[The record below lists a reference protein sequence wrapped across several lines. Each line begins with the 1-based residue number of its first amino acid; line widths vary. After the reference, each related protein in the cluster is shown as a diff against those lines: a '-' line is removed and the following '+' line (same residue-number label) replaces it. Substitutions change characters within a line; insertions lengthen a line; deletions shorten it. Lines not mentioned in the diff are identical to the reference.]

1 MLTPHPQR
9 VHRWLIATA
18 VVAIASVVFLASETP
33 SAIFLALIPLL
44 YTIPAFIWLDQLEP
58 EPRAMR
64 WNAFLWG
71 AGISAIVASV
81 ANELTSATVG
91 LTASLVISAP
101 VSEEIMKVLGISR
114 AAKRHHIDSPLDGAI
129 YAGYVGLGFAT
140 VENVVY
146 FAQAVVDDDLG
157 YVFLAR
163 GLFSPLAHPYFSVWA
178 GLAIGRAIQNGRSRR
193 GAAFRGLLI
202 SIALHASWNAMVVN
216 PLFAI
221 LLLGHIALFF
231 VLVRRLRRMRR
242 NEIALV
248 RQRLPQLAFTHNL
261 SPTEL
266 EIYGDIRATR
276 QLRRQLPRSQRKAF
290 DERRV
295 AVTKTALRNKG
306 QQTA

>member
-1 MLTPHPQR
+1 
-9 VHRWLIATA
+9 VVTA
-18 VVAIASVVFLASETP
+18 VIAVGSVMFYASNAP
-33 SAIFLALIPLL
+33 SAILLALIPLT
-44 YTIPAFIWLDQLEP
+44 YTIPAFMWLDQLEP

-91 LTASLVISAP
+91 FTASLVISAP

-146 FAQAVVDDDLG
+146 FAQAVVDDELG
-157 YVFLAR
+157 FVFLVR
-163 GLFSPLAHPYFSVWA
+163 GMLWPLAHPYFSVWA
-178 GLAIGRAIQNGRSRR
+178 GLAIGRAVQLGRNRQS
-193 GAAFRGLLI
+193 AALRGLLI
-202 SIALHASWNAMVVN
+202 SIGLHASWNAMVIN
-216 PLFAI
+216 PWFAV
-221 LLLGHIALFF
+221 LLLGHTALFF

-242 NEIALV
+242 SEIAQV
-248 RQRLPQLAFTHNL
+248 RQRLPQLAFTYNL
-261 SPTEL
+261 SPMEL
-266 EIYGDIRATR
+266 EVYGDIRATR
-276 QLRRQLPRSQRKAF
+276 RLRRQLPRSQRAAF

-295 AVTKTALRNKG
+295 AVTKMALRG
-306 QQTA
+306 

>member
-1 MLTPHPQR
+1 MTVVDQHTQR
-9 VHRWLIATA
+9 VHKWLVITA
-18 VVAIASVVFLASETP
+18 VIAVASVVLYAIDAP
-33 SAIFLALIPLL
+33 SAILLALIPLT

-81 ANELTSATVG
+81 ANELTMATAG

-101 VSEEIMKVLGISR
+101 VSEEIMKVLGITR

-146 FAQAVVDDDLG
+146 FAQAVVDDELG
-157 YVFLAR
+157 MVFFIR
-163 GLFSPLAHPYFSVWA
+163 GMLWPLAHPYFSVWA
-178 GLAIGRAIQNGRSRR
+178 GLLVGRAVQQGHNRRS
-193 GAAFRGLLI
+193 AVIRGLLI
-202 SIALHASWNAMVVN
+202 SIGLHASWNAMVVN
-216 PLFAI
+216 PWFAV
-221 LLLGHIALFF
+221 LLLGHIVVFF
-231 VLVRRLRRMRR
+231 ILAQRLRRMRR

-261 SPTEL
+261 SPMEL
-266 EIYGDIRATR
+266 EVYGDVRATR
-276 QLRRQLPRSQRKAF
+276 RLRRTLPRSQRKAF

-295 AVTKTALRNKG
+295 AVTKTALATK
-306 QQTA
+306 

>member
-1 MLTPHPQR
+1 MSTPHTQR
-9 VHRWLIATA
+9 IHKWLVATA
-18 VVAIASVVFLASETP
+18 FVAVASVVFLASDTP
-33 SAIFLALIPLL
+33 SAIVLALIPLT

-178 GLAIGRAIQNGRSRR
+178 GLAIGKALQSGRSHR
-193 GAAFRGLLI
+193 GAALRGLLI

-248 RQRLPQLAFTHNL
+248 RLRLPQLAFTHNL
-261 SPTEL
+261 SPMEL
-266 EIYGDIRATR
+266 EVYGDLRATR
-276 QLRRQLPRSQRKAF
+276 RLRRTIPRSQRKAF

-295 AVTKTALRNKG
+295 AVTKIVLRE
-306 QQTA
+306 

>member
-1 MLTPHPQR
+1 MLNPHPQR
-9 VHRWLIATA
+9 VHKWLVVTA
-18 VVAIASVVFLASETP
+18 IVAVASVMFLASDTP
-33 SAIFLALIPLL
+33 SAILLALIPLT

-146 FAQAVVDDDLG
+146 FAQAVVDDELG
-157 YVFLAR
+157 TVFFIR
-163 GLFSPLAHPYFSVWA
+163 GMLWPLAHPYFSVWA
-178 GLAIGRAIQNGRSRR
+178 GLAIGRAIQDGLSRR
-193 GAAFRGLLI
+193 GAAFRGLLV

-216 PLFAI
+216 PWFSA
-221 LLLGHIALFF
+221 LLLGHTVLFLI
-231 VLVRRLRRMRR
+231 LVRRLRQMRR

-248 RQRLPQLAFTHNL
+248 RKRLPQLAFTHNL
-261 SPTEL
+261 SPMEL

-276 QLRRQLPRSQRKAF
+276 QLRRRLPRSQRAAF

-295 AVTKTALRNKG
+295 MVTKMALRSRDG
-306 QQTA
+306 